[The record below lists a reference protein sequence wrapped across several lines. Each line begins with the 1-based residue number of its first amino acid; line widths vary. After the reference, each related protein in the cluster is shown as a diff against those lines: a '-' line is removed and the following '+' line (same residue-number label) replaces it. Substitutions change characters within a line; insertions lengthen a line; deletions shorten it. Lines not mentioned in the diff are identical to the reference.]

1 MIVAKFDGRWVHVVK
16 FMHDVAFSADKDWFM
31 VNFDFEKV
39 KHKRE
44 QFMWVPAVTRFE
56 CVKEFVGE

>member
-1 MIVAKFDGRWVHVVK
+1 MALWNI
-16 FMHDVAFSADKDWFM
+16 SADKGWFM

-39 KHKRE
+39 NRKRE
-44 QFMWVPAVTRFE
+44 HFKWVPASTHFE